1 MECPFVEERL
11 SEYAERSLP
20 AAEMAQVA
28 EHLHECTNCSALL
41 EEMRLLLLSCRSFP
55 TLEPDQNLIERILLR
70 TSGKPRTRSW
80 RERLHQYVLQP
91 MLTPRFAVGAALSI
105 LFAVLAVHLA
115 RPHMPVMASL
125 ISPTEWIRRV
135 DSGVQ
140 GIYAK
145 GLKAYDTKNEWQATF
160 TYYKNN
166 VFHKLG
172 FMIEQLDV
180 PVQTNGKQKSGEPR
194 QQQERAPSQKSS
206 MLLLPSA

>member
-1 MECPFVEERL
+1 MECTNVEDRL
-11 SEYAERSLP
+11 SEYAEKSLP

-28 EHLHECTNCSALL
+28 EHLHICTNCSALL
-41 EEMRLLLLSCRSFP
+41 EEMRLLLLSCKSFP
-55 TLEPDQNLIERILLR
+55 SLEPDLNLIDRILLR

-80 RERLHQYVLQP
+80 RERLHQYVFQP
-91 MLTPRFAVGAALSI
+91 MFTPRFAVGAVLSI
-105 LFAVLAVHLA
+105 LFVVLAAHLL

-125 ISPTEWIRRV
+125 FSPTEWIRTV
-135 DSGVQ
+135 DNGVQ
-140 GIYAK
+140 GIYAR
-145 GLKAYDTKNEWQATF
+145 GLKAYGAKNDFQASF

-194 QQQERAPSQKSS
+194 QQQEKAPNQKSS
-206 MLLLPSA
+206 LLLLPTA